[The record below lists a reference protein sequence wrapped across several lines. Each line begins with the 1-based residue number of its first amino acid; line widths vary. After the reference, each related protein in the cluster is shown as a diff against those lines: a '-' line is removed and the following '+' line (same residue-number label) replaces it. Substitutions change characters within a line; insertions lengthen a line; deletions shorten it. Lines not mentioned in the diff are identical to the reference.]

1 MSRKMASGMRLRAQV
16 VHAANPDGAQQL
28 ADEIAARFKVDWVPV
43 RQLSLV
49 LGAHVGRSMV
59 GVCFAP
65 AGEFE
70 SLP

>member
-1 MSRKMASGMRLRAQV
+1 M
-16 VHAANPDGAQQL
+16 
-28 ADEIAARFKVDWVPV
+28 DEINSHFKVDWLPM

-65 AGEFE
+65 AADFPA
-70 SLP
+70 L

>member
-1 MSRKMASGMRLRAQV
+1 VTKGTRLRAQV
-16 VHAANPDGAQQL
+16 VHSANPEGAQQL
-28 ADEIAARFKVDWVPV
+28 VEAITSHFTVDWVPV

-65 AGEFE
+65 ADTFVG
-70 SLP
+70 LP

>member
-1 MSRKMASGMRLRAQV
+1 
-16 VHAANPDGAQQL
+16 
-28 ADEIAARFKVDWVPV
+28 V

-59 GVCFAP
+59 GVCYAP

-70 SLP
+70 ALP